1 MDFQQLKIFLTV
13 AALKSFSRAAEEMF
27 ISQPAVSV
35 RIKGLEEEL
44 GAVLFDRSRAR
55 ELTLTE
61 AGREFLDYA
70 QQMVNLQDEA
80 LARLARVEEGTAVAG
95 PVQLGASTVP
105 GIYMLPSR
113 LVALKQI
120 HPGIAVNLSID
131 DSARVLEKVLNY
143 EVDLG
148 FAGSQ
153 IQDERLQYYTFATDE
168 LVLITPPGYFQP
180 APDAASPEGLPPISL
195 EQCLSANLI
204 LREKGSATRDFFET
218 ALAQKKISLL
228 DFAGVIYVDSLEAI
242 KNSVRHGLGIS
253 LVSRHSV
260 EDYLLLRWVDGYRP
274 EGLAL
279 TRRIYLVRHAGRV
292 LSRAAKLTF
301 KFFTAENTAF
311 P

>member
-13 AALKSFSRAAEEMF
+13 AALRSFSRAAEEMF
-27 ISQPAVSV
+27 ISQPAVSL

-44 GAVLFDRSRAR
+44 GAVLFDRSRPR
-55 ELTLTE
+55 ELALTE

-80 LARLARVEEGTAVAG
+80 LARLAQVEEDAAVAG
-95 PVQLGASTVP
+95 PVQIGASTVP

-113 LVALKQI
+113 LVKLKQI
-120 HPGIAVNLSID
+120 YPGITVNLNID

-153 IQDERLQYYTFATDE
+153 VQDERLQYYPFAADE
-168 LVLITPPGYFQP
+168 LILITPPGYFQP
-180 APDAASPEGLPPISL
+180 TPDAASPEGLPSISL

-204 LREKGSATRDFFET
+204 LREKGSATRDFFEA

-228 DFAGVIYVDSLEAI
+228 DFAGVIYVNSLEAI
-242 KNSVRHGLGIS
+242 KNSVRHGLGVS

-260 EDYLLLRWVDGYRP
+260 EDYLLLQWVDGYRP
-274 EGLAL
+274 EGFMP
-279 TRRIYLVRHAGRV
+279 TRKIHLVRHAGRV
-292 LSRAAKLTF
+292 LSRAAKLAF
-301 KFFTAENTAF
+301 KFFSAKNTAL